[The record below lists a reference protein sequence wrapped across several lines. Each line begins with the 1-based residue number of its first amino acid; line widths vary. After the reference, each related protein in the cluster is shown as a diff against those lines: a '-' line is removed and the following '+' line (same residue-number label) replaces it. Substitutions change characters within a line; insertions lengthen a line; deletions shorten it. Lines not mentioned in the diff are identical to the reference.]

1 MGPYIAEIGIL
12 VVLILAITLVHK
24 VLIVSPLY
32 IETQAK
38 KEKTGS
44 EEAEQAE
51 QEEQAEGFTSDV
63 IGLDAM
69 PTPESMSQ
77 RGVVDLRQERQ
88 KLVDEL
94 GRVDVASHQYP
105 SSTSRSNVRVGL
117 ERFIA
122 EIDRALET
130 EGRYLKISS
139 LESIVRSARQTI
151 RPS

>member
-44 EEAEQAE
+44 EEVE

>member
-1 MGPYIAEIGIL
+1 MTPYIAEIGIL

-32 IETQAK
+32 IESK
-38 KEKTGS
+38 KTNDDLELDM
-44 EEAEQAE
+44 EL
-51 QEEQAEGFTSDV
+51 EGFISHENKTTTPGV
-63 IGLDAM
+63 I
-69 PTPESMSQ
+69 
-77 RGVVDLRQERQ
+77 DLRMERQ

-94 GRVDVASHQYP
+94 GRIDVASQQYP
-105 SSTSRSNVRVGL
+105 SNQTRAGVRVGL

-139 LESIVRSARQTI
+139 LESIVRSAKQTL

>member
-1 MGPYIAEIGIL
+1 MAPYIAEIGIL
-12 VVLILAITLVHK
+12 VVLILAITLVQK
-24 VLIVSPLY
+24 VMIVQQKV
-32 IETQAK
+32 EDDTK
-38 KEKTGS
+38 G
-44 EEAEQAE
+44 
-51 QEEQAEGFTSDV
+51 EEQQAVESKEGFTANTTQPGV
-63 IGLDAM
+63 I
-69 PTPESMSQ
+69 
-77 RGVVDLRQERQ
+77 DLRQERQ

-105 SSTSRSNVRVGL
+105 SSVSRSNVRVGL

-130 EGRYLKISS
+130 EGRYLKVSS

>member
-24 VLIVSPLY
+24 VLIVSPFY
-32 IETQAK
+32 NQEQQVEDNIK
-38 KEKTGS
+38 S
-44 EEAEQAE
+44 E
-51 QEEQAEGFTSDV
+51 AEGFITSNNV
-63 IGLDAM
+63 IGLDAN
-69 PTPESMSQ
+69 PSKETLTKG
-77 RGVVDLRQERQ
+77 GVVDLRQERQ

-94 GRVDVASHQYP
+94 GRVDIASHQYP

-139 LESIVRSARQTI
+139 LESIVRSARQRI

>member
-1 MGPYIAEIGIL
+1 MTQYIAEIGIL

-32 IETQAK
+32 IESK
-38 KEKTGS
+38 KTNDDLELDMDM
-44 EEAEQAE
+44 
-51 QEEQAEGFTSDV
+51 EGFISQENKTTTLGV
-63 IGLDAM
+63 I
-69 PTPESMSQ
+69 
-77 RGVVDLRQERQ
+77 DLRMERQ

-94 GRVDVASHQYP
+94 GRIDVASQQYP
-105 SSTSRSNVRVGL
+105 SNQIRAGVRVGL

-139 LESIVRSARQTI
+139 LESIVRSAKQTL

>member
-32 IETQAK
+32 INTQNKEHEQTETR
-38 KEKTGS
+38 E
-44 EEAEQAE
+44 
-51 QEEQAEGFTSDV
+51 EGFSSTMPMPM
-63 IGLDAM
+63 IGL
-69 PTPESMSQ
+69 ESMSQ
-77 RGVVDLRQERQ
+77 QGVVDLRQERQ

-94 GRVDVASHQYP
+94 SRVDVASHQYP

-139 LESIVRSARQTI
+139 LESIVRSARQPI

>member
-1 MGPYIAEIGIL
+1 MAPYIAEIGIL
-12 VVLILAITLVHK
+12 VVLILAITLVQK

-32 IETQAK
+32 TEARVEESSET
-38 KEKTGS
+38 ETS
-44 EEAEQAE
+44 S
-51 QEEQAEGFTSDV
+51 EGFTSSNNV
-63 IGLDAM
+63 IGLDAT
-69 PTPESMSQ
+69 PTQESMSQ

>member
-1 MGPYIAEIGIL
+1 MAPYIAEIGIL

-24 VLIVSPLY
+24 VLIVSPLD
-32 IETQAK
+32 TQVI
-38 KEKTGS
+38 S
-44 EEAEQAE
+44 EDT
-51 QEEQAEGFTSDV
+51 EGFSSGGDM
-63 IGLDAM
+63 IGLDAT
-69 PTPESMSQ
+69 PTQESMSQ

>member
-24 VLIVSPLY
+24 VLIVSPSY
-32 IETQAK
+32 NKEQQA
-38 KEKTGS
+38 TT
-44 EEAEQAE
+44 EAKS
-51 QEEQAEGFTSDV
+51 EGFISTNNV
-63 IGLDAM
+63 IGLDA
-69 PTPESMSQ
+69 TPIQESLIKQ
-77 RGVVDLRQERQ
+77 GVVDLRQERQ

-94 GRVDVASHQYP
+94 GRVDIASHQYP
-105 SSTSRSNVRVGL
+105 SSTTRSNVRVGL

-139 LESIVRSARQTI
+139 LESIVRSARQII

>member
-1 MGPYIAEIGIL
+1 MPPYIAEIGIL

-32 IETQAK
+32 IQSKNQVE
-38 KEKTGS
+38 EKD
-44 EEAEQAE
+44 
-51 QEEQAEGFTSDV
+51 EGFANEINSLPSADDMSKQGV
-63 IGLDAM
+63 I
-69 PTPESMSQ
+69 
-77 RGVVDLRQERQ
+77 DLRQERQ

-94 GRVDVASHQYP
+94 GRVDIASQQHP
-105 SSTSRSNVRVGL
+105 SSKTRANVRVGL

-139 LESIVRSARQTI
+139 LESIVRSAKQTL

>member
-44 EEAEQAE
+44 GEA
-51 QEEQAEGFTSDV
+51 EQAEGFTSDV

>member
-1 MGPYIAEIGIL
+1 MAPYIAEIGIL
-12 VVLILAITLVHK
+12 VVLILAITLVQK

-32 IETQAK
+32 SEEQ
-38 KEKTGS
+38 KTENKTEAESEAGS
-44 EEAEQAE
+44 E
-51 QEEQAEGFTSDV
+51 GFVSINNV
-63 IGLDAM
+63 IGLDAT
-69 PTPESMSQ
+69 PTQETLTKG
-77 RGVVDLRQERQ
+77 GVVDLRQERQ

-94 GRVDVASHQYP
+94 GRVDIASHQYP

>member
-44 EEAEQAE
+44 EEV
-51 QEEQAEGFTSDV
+51 EQAEGFTSDV